1 MLRLDRRYFYSTDH
15 YYCKY
20 DRTPSIMI
28 VSLQY
33 KWLFKTFIHDLN
45 WNFGVLFWTVFCARE
60 SKISMERI
68 QELLLAHERAVQ
80 GKIESSDAKKEP
92 KLNEKPADED
102 SNALELKNVTA
113 AWPQT
118 EEPVLKNL
126 NLSVEKGALIGIIG
140 QARDL
145 RTLPQCLTDNF

>member
-80 GKIESSDAKKEP
+80 GQIESNEVNKDSKPKE
-92 KLNEKPADED
+92 KSADEE
-102 SNALELKNVTA
+102 SKAIELKNVTA

-126 NLSVEKGALIGIIG
+126 NLSIEKGALIGIIG
-140 QARDL
+140 QARDS
-145 RTLPQCLTDNF
+145 RRPS